1 MKISEVKDKLELR
14 AITGGVDDDIS
25 GCYIGDL
32 MSLAM
37 ANLQEGNI
45 WITVQTNINAVAV
58 SVLKEASCIIIA
70 DGFEPDN
77 AALKKAEEE
86 GLTIFASKKSVY
98 DLAKQLGELGI

>member
-1 MKISEVKDKLELR
+1 MLAKLFSSPLFCADICVVSVLLLFVSELF
-14 AITGGVDDDIS
+14 
-25 GCYIGDL
+25 
-32 MSLAM
+32 
-37 ANLQEGNI
+37 
-45 WITVQTNINAVAV
+45 VQATNINAVAV
-58 SVLKEASCIIIA
+58 SVLKEVSCIIIA